1 MQQPQ
6 YDAVI
11 VGGGHNGLV
20 ASFYLAR
27 AGMKVVVLERRDFVG
42 GAAITEELF
51 PGYSVPSCSYICYL
65 LQPRVIDD
73 MNLREYGF
81 EILPA
86 AKDTFMP
93 FPDGT
98 SLLDGRDGKSIEEQ
112 IATFAPKDAANLPKY
127 REIRRR
133 MAGIIHKSFFEKAPT
148 LTELVDSVRGT
159 EDEPLLERLLFGSV
173 ADLLD
178 EYFENELVK
187 GWLSQAW
194 DAGDIDAP
202 GSLLSATFLGVSAFT
217 REGDYGLV
225 SGGMGSITQ
234 SMARSAQAQGVE
246 IRTNATVDQI
256 LVEDGAARGVRLES
270 GEEIRGRTV
279 LVNADIKQLFNK
291 MVPHGAV
298 SDDFLKAVNRLKSN
312 TLYYKFHAALSDL
325 PDFSKY
331 LGDNPDPY
339 YLGYIKIC
347 PSMDYYRK
355 SWNDA
360 RNGVIT
366 DSPVMHIQ
374 MASVI
379 DSSLVPG
386 GNGHVMSIWALYAP
400 HKPTGHGSDVWTPEL
415 TQLAGEKFIDRME
428 EYAPNIRS
436 VIKDWVMF
444 TPNILEERVGLPNG
458 HIHHIDQIAGQ
469 MFANRPLPGWSDYRM
484 PVDGLYLCGADTH
497 PGGEVT
503 GAPGYNAA
511 HKVLA
516 DMRVLV
522 S

>member
-1 MQQPQ
+1 M

-27 AGMKVVVLERRDFVG
+27 AGMKTLVLERREFVG

-73 MNLREYGF
+73 MDLREHGF

-93 FPDGT
+93 FPNGR
-98 SLLDGRDGKSIEEQ
+98 SLLDGRDGRSIEEQ
-112 IATFAPKDAANLPKY
+112 IAEFAPRDAANLPKY
-127 REIRRR
+127 RELRKRL
-133 MAGIIHKSFFEKAPT
+133 AGIIYRSFFTKAPT

-178 EYFENELVK
+178 EHFEDEQVK

-202 GSLLSATFLGVSAFT
+202 GSLLSAAFLGISAFT
-217 REGDYGLV
+217 RDGDYGLV
-225 SGGMGSITQ
+225 HGGMGGITQ
-234 SMARSAQAQGVE
+234 AMARSCQQQGVE
-246 IRTNATVDQI
+246 IRTNASVEQI
-256 LVEDGAARGVRLES
+256 LVEDNRARGVWLED
-270 GEEIRGRTV
+270 GEVVEARTV
-279 LVNADIKQLFNK
+279 LVNADIKQLFNRL
-291 MVPHGAV
+291 VPPGAV
-298 SDDFLKAVNRLKSN
+298 PDDFLRAVNRLKAN
-312 TLYYKFHAALSDL
+312 TVYYKFHAALNEL
-325 PDFSKY
+325 PDFSRY
-331 LGDNPDPY
+331 LGPNPDPY
-339 YLGYIKIC
+339 HLGYIKIC

-355 SWNDA
+355 AWNDA
-360 RNGVIT
+360 RNGLIT

-379 DSSLVPG
+379 DRSLAPQG
-386 GNGHVMSIWALYAP
+386 GHVMSIWALYAP
-400 HKPTGHGSDVWTPEL
+400 VKPTGHGVTEWTPEL
-415 TQLAGEKFIDRME
+415 TRLAGERFIDRME
-428 EYAPNIRS
+428 EYAPNIRRA
-436 VIKDWVMF
+436 IRDWVMF
-444 TPNILEERVGLPNG
+444 TPDVLEQRVGLPNG

-469 MFANRPLPGWSDYRM
+469 MFANRPLPGWADYRM
-484 PVDGLYLCGADTH
+484 PIDGLYLCGADAH

-511 HKVLA
+511 HTVLEDA
-516 DMRVLV
+516 RVLV
-522 S
+522 G

>member
-1 MQQPQ
+1 M

-20 ASFYLAR
+20 ASFYLAK
-27 AGMKVVVLERRDFVG
+27 AGMKTLVLERRDFVG

-65 LQPRVIDD
+65 LQPRIIDD
-73 MNLREYGF
+73 MDLREYGF

-93 FPDGT
+93 FPNGR
-98 SLLDGRDGKSIEEQ
+98 SLLDGREGRSIEEQ
-112 IATFAPKDAANLPKY
+112 IAEFAPRDAANLPRY

-133 MAGIIHKSFFEKAPT
+133 LAGIIYKSFFEKAPT

-178 EYFENELVK
+178 EHFEDEQVK
-187 GWLSQAW
+187 GWLAQAW

-202 GSLLSATFLGVSAFT
+202 GSLLSATYLGVSAFT

-225 SGGMGSITQ
+225 QGGMGAITQ
-234 SMARSAQAQGVE
+234 AMAHSCRAQGVE
-246 IRTNATVDQI
+246 IRTNARVEQI
-256 LVEDGAARGVRLES
+256 MVEDGRAVGVRLDG
-270 GEEIRGRTV
+270 GEEIGARTV
-279 LVNADIKQLFNK
+279 LVNADIKQLFNTL
-291 MVPHGAV
+291 VPKGAV
-298 SDDFLKAVNRLKSN
+298 SDDFLRAVNRLKAN
-312 TLYYKFHAALSDL
+312 TVYYKFHAALNEL
-325 PDFSKY
+325 PDFSRY
-331 LGDNPDPY
+331 LGANPDPY
-339 YLGYIKIC
+339 YLGYVKIC

-355 SWNDA
+355 AWNDA
-360 RNGVIT
+360 RNGLVT

-379 DSSLVPG
+379 DASLAPG
-386 GNGHVMSIWALYAP
+386 GGHVMSIWALYAP
-400 HKPTGHGSDVWTPEL
+400 VKPTGHGVSDWTPEL
-415 TQLAGEKFIDRME
+415 TQLAGETFIDRLE

-436 VIKDWVMF
+436 AIRDWVMF
-444 TPNILEERVGLPNG
+444 TPDILEQRVGLPNG

-469 MFANRPLPGWSDYRM
+469 MFANRPLPGWADYRM
-484 PVDGLYLCGADTH
+484 PVDGLYLCGADAH

-511 HKVLA
+511 RKVLEDA
-516 DMRVLV
+516 RVLV
-522 S
+522 R

>member
-27 AGMKVVVLERRDFVG
+27 AGMKTLVLERRDFVG

-65 LQPRVIDD
+65 LQPRIIDD
-73 MNLREYGF
+73 MDLREYGF

-93 FPDGT
+93 FPNGR
-98 SLLDGRDGKSIEEQ
+98 SLLDGREGRSIEEQ
-112 IATFAPKDAANLPKY
+112 IAEFAPGDAVNLPKY

-133 MAGIIHKSFFEKAPT
+133 MAGIIHQSFFEKAPT

-178 EYFENELVK
+178 EHFEDEQIK
-187 GWLSQAW
+187 GWLAQAW

-202 GSLLSATFLGVSAFT
+202 GSLLSAAFLGVSAFT
-217 REGDYGLV
+217 RDGDYGLV
-225 SGGMGSITQ
+225 HGGMGTITQ
-234 SMARSAQAQGVE
+234 SMARSCQAQGVE
-246 IRTNATVDQI
+246 IRTNARVEQL
-256 LVEDGAARGVRLES
+256 LVEDGRAAGVRLES
-270 GEEIRGRTV
+270 GEEIRSRLV

-291 MVPHGAV
+291 LVPKGAV
-298 SDDFLKAVNRLKSN
+298 SDDFVRAVNRLKSN
-312 TLYYKFHAALSDL
+312 TLYYKFHAALNEL
-325 PDFSKY
+325 PDFSRW
-331 LGDNPDPY
+331 LGSDPDPY
-339 YLGYIKIC
+339 YLGYVKIC

-355 SWNDA
+355 AWNDA
-360 RNGVIT
+360 RNGLIT

-379 DSSLVPG
+379 DRSLVPG
-386 GNGHVMSIWALYAP
+386 GGHVMSIWALYAP
-400 HKPTGHGSDVWTPEL
+400 HKPTGHGSEVWTPEL
-415 TQLAGEKFIDRME
+415 TRLAGETFIDRME

-436 VIKDWVMF
+436 AIRDWVMF

-469 MFANRPLPGWSDYRM
+469 MFANRPLPGWADYQM
-484 PVDGLYLCGADTH
+484 PLDGLYLCGADTH

-503 GAPGYNAA
+503 GANGYNAA
-511 HKVLA
+511 HKVLEDA
-516 DMRVLV
+516 RVLV
-522 S
+522 G